1 MSENDSERGP
11 EIDTASPSEGATSEG
26 ESPPVAPASAAPEAE
41 SAPEAT
47 NAAAVTEASAED
59 EPAPPA
65 IPEPE
70 SRAAASVP
78 EAPLPRVAS
87 RASRTTSRIGQA
99 ALGLGAVIIAFGLTY
114 FWPQRNGL
122 DLDIDSSARAQEARS
137 TAPYDLTQLA
147 LMNRVLLQ
155 VVDHYVEPE
164 RIEPRRMLLGGL
176 NAIQQQ
182 VAPILIDYED
192 GAPTLR
198 IQVDT
203 ASQEFHVDDV
213 TSPWALSYRFRE
225 IFGFIQANLHDEDIE
240 LRTIEEAAV
249 NGMLRTLDPHSLYL
263 DVDTYEEMRT
273 STRGEFGGLG
283 IVISIRDGQLT
294 VIRPM
299 PGTPADR
306 AGLHR
311 MDRIVR
317 IGEESTVNLPLSD
330 AVDRLRGPPGSN
342 VQVWI
347 TRAGDGGWTD
357 PRPFTLTRAVIH
369 VESVES
375 RMLGDGVGYISISGF
390 QGNTFE
396 DMQRALAQLHTQ
408 GLRGL
413 VLDLRDDPGGLL
425 DQAVRVADAF
435 LDSGVIVTTEST
447 DPEQRDERSAR
458 REGTEPDYPM
468 IVLVNG
474 GSASASE
481 IVAGALKNHDR
492 ALIVGQRTF
501 GKGSVQVLY
510 DYDDGSALK
519 LTIAQYLTP
528 GEISI
533 QGVGITPDVQIDP
546 MTVDRQDMDLTVD
559 QEYLRESDLASHL
572 TNDSARETEQPSQT
586 LRYYLPLA
594 TRNQLQQAAPEDH
607 EDNAEEDEFLL
618 RFSREVLAH
627 ATRSGRQQILED
639 AQPILARIAAE
650 EMVTAAGELEG
661 VGVDWSEGADQGAS
675 TVSVQVDTVQPNA
688 HGTAGQPFDLR
699 VRVTNTGTAPLYQ
712 LRGMTDSDYP
722 LFNHRE
728 LVFGRIGPGETRE
741 WTTTLGICTSDEDD
755 SGNASPTATRTCR
768 LTQDVTDRADGIR
781 IEFSELHGHAPAP
794 AELRTTVSALPRPQF
809 AYSVQVADT
818 VPAGMAGHANGDGV
832 MQRGET
838 GTVYLHVRNTGAGPT
853 HHTEANLASLAGEGL
868 LIHAGRFSREDLAVG
883 QDWLVAFTFEV
894 LNDFDAD
901 SARLEFRVADTDLH
915 ELMTERLDVPVSTTI
930 VAPTPAHGRV
940 TLRSGAEIHES
951 PAATSL
957 AFAHVEGGALSLV
970 QAATLA
976 GAVRVD
982 IGSGRQG
989 WVQASDIVNERAVSS
1004 AHVSDVLAHMPPR
1017 IDLAST
1023 PTLVTTEDHLPIQA
1037 IARDDQIVRDVYVF
1051 VGTRKVFY
1059 HSNRG
1064 AETPAECA
1072 FSATLPLRPGINYV
1086 MIFARESDDSIS
1098 RRTFVV
1104 RRDAP
1109 DGSLME
1115 TPRLGEEWFH
1125 MGIET
1130 EE

>member
-1 MSENDSERGP
+1 MSENER
-11 EIDTASPSEGATSEG
+11 EIEEQPGTEQDTAAGAEVSPAED
-26 ESPPVAPASAAPEAE
+26 APAASASAASEAPV
-41 SAPEAT
+41 STAT
-47 NAAAVTEASAED
+47 SSTEGASPAEGEGLD
-59 EPAPPA
+59 VASTDVVREEPAQ
-65 IPEPE
+65 
-70 SRAAASVP
+70 P
-78 EAPLPRVAS
+78 EAPLPPPVRMLA
-87 RASRTTSRIGQA
+87 RARHA
-99 ALGLGAVIIAFGLTY
+99 ALAIGAVVIAFGLTY

-155 VVDHYVEPE
+155 VVDHYVEPD
-164 RIEPRRMLLGGL
+164 RISPQRMLLGGL

-182 VAPILIDYED
+182 VAPILVDYED

-203 ASQEFHVDDV
+203 ASREFRVDDV
-213 TSPWALSYRFRE
+213 TSPWALSARYRE
-225 IFGFIQANLHDEDIE
+225 IFGFIQENLHDEDIE

-249 NGMLRTLDPHSLYL
+249 NGMLRTLDPHSQYL
-263 DVDTYEEMRT
+263 DVETFEEMRT

-283 IVISIRDGQLT
+283 IVISLRDGQLT

-342 VQVWI
+342 VQIWV
-347 TRAGDGGWTD
+347 TRAGDGGWTE
-357 PRPFTLTRAVIH
+357 PRAFTLTRAVIH

-375 RMLGDGVGYISISGF
+375 RMLGDGVGYISISNF

-533 QGVGITPDVQIDP
+533 QGVGITPDVEIDP

-559 QEYLRESDLASHL
+559 QQYLREADLASHL
-572 TNDSARETEQPSQT
+572 TNDSARSTEQPSQT
-586 LRYYLPLA
+586 VRYYLPLE
-594 TRNQLQQAAPEDH
+594 TRNQLQDAAPEDH

-618 RFSREVLAH
+618 RFAREVLSH
-627 ATRSGRQQILED
+627 ATRSGRQEILED
-639 AQPILARIAAE
+639 AQPIIARIAE
-650 EMVTAAGELEG
+650 GEMTTAARELQG
-661 VGVDWSEGADQGAS
+661 VGVDWSEGPDGGAS
-675 TVSVQVDTVQPNA
+675 TVEVHVDTVQPNA
-688 HGTAGQPFDLR
+688 HGTAGEPFDLR
-699 VRVTNTGTAPLYQ
+699 VSVTNTGTATLYQ
-712 LRGMTDSDYP
+712 LRATTESDYA

-728 LVFGRIGPGETRE
+728 LVFGRLGPGETRE
-741 WTTTLGICTSDEDD
+741 WTTTLGICETEE
-755 SGNASPTATRTCR
+755 GTRSCR
-768 LTQDVTDRADGIR
+768 LTQDVSDRADGIR
-781 IEFSELHGHAPAP
+781 VQFSELHGHAPP
-794 AELRTTVSALPRPQF
+794 DAELRTTVSALPRPQF

-818 VPAGMAGHANGDGV
+818 VPSGMSGHANGDGV

-838 GTVYLHVRNTGAGPT
+838 GTIHLHVRNTGAGAA
-853 HHTEANLASLAGEGL
+853 HHIEANLASLAGEGL
-868 LIHAGRFSREDLAVG
+868 LIHAGRFAREGLAVG
-883 QDWLVAFTFEV
+883 AEWEVAFTFEV

-901 SARLEFRVADTDLH
+901 SARLEFRVADTELH

-930 VAPTPAHGRV
+930 IPPVAAHGRV
-940 TLRSGAEIHES
+940 TLRQGADIHES
-951 PAATSL
+951 PASSSPV
-957 AFAHVEGGALSLV
+957 FARVDGGAISLP
-970 QAATLA
+970 QSATLG
-976 GAVRVD
+976 GAIRVD
-982 IGSGRQG
+982 LGAGRPG
-989 WVQASDIVNERAVSS
+989 WVLPADVTTERASSS
-1004 AHVSDVLAHMPPR
+1004 AHVDDVIVHMPPR
-1017 IDLAST
+1017 IDLAAT
-1023 PTLVTTEDHLPIQA
+1023 PSLVTTDDHLDIQA
-1037 IARDDQIVRDVYVF
+1037 VAHDDQIVRDVYVF

-1064 AETPAECA
+1064 AEHPDECT
-1072 FSATLPLRPGINYV
+1072 FSASLPLRPGINYV

-1098 RRTFVV
+1098 RRSFVV

-1109 DGSLME
+1109 DGSLLE
-1115 TPRLGEEWFH
+1115 TPELGEEWFH
-1125 MGIET
+1125 MGIDT

>member
-1 MSENDSERGP
+1 MSDNQEHDDRPVSEENETAAEETAAEPTAQAAEPSALSDEHADAAKATEAVPSSGVSEA
-11 EIDTASPSEGATSEG
+11 ASSQLETTLKTPR
-26 ESPPVAPASAAPEAE
+26 APRRSAA
-41 SAPEAT
+41 
-47 NAAAVTEASAED
+47 
-59 EPAPPA
+59 
-65 IPEPE
+65 
-70 SRAAASVP
+70 RARFA
-78 EAPLPRVAS
+78 
-87 RASRTTSRIGQA
+87 QA
-99 ALGLGAVIIAFGLTY
+99 GLGLGAILVAFGLTY

-137 TAPYDLTQLA
+137 TEPYDLTQLQ

-176 NAIQQQ
+176 NAVQQE
-182 VAPILIDYED
+182 VAPVLVDYED
-192 GAPTLR
+192 GASTLR

-203 ASQEFHVDDV
+203 ESREFHVDDV

-225 IFGFIQANLHDEDIE
+225 IFAFIQENLHDEDIE
-240 LRTIEEAAV
+240 LREIEEAAV

-263 DVDTYEEMRT
+263 NVDTYEEMRM

-317 IGEESTVNLPLSD
+317 IGSESTVNLPLSD
-330 AVDRLRGPPGSN
+330 AVDRLRGPPGSP

-347 TRAGDGGWTD
+347 TRAGDGGWTEA
-357 PRPFTLTRAVIH
+357 RPFTLTRAVIH
-369 VESVES
+369 IESVES
-375 RMLGDGVGYISISGF
+375 RMLGDGVGYISISSF

-435 LDSGVIVTTEST
+435 LDSGTIVTTEST

-458 REGTEPDYPM
+458 REGTEDNYPM

-533 QGVGITPDVQIDP
+533 QGVGITPDVEIDP
-546 MTVDRQDMDLTVD
+546 MTVDRLDMDLTVD
-559 QEYLRESDLASHL
+559 QQYLREADLASHL
-572 TNDSARETEQPSQT
+572 TNDSAREAEQPSVT

-594 TRNQLQQAAPEDH
+594 TRMQLQEAAPEDQ
-607 EDNAEEDEFLL
+607 EENAEEDEFLL
-618 RFSREVLAH
+618 RFAREVLSH
-627 ATRSGRQQILED
+627 APRSGRAQILED
-639 AQPILARIAAE
+639 ARPIIARIAAGE
-650 EMVTAAGELEG
+650 LATAAQELST

-675 TVSVQVDTVQPNA
+675 PVTVQVDTVQANA
-688 HGTAGQPFDLR
+688 HGTAGQAFDLR

-712 LRGMTDSDYP
+712 LRATTQSDYN

-728 LVFGRIGPGETRE
+728 LVFGRLDPGQTRE
-741 WTTTLGICTSDEDD
+741 WVQTLGYCATEEGTRSCTLPMEVS
-755 SGNASPTATRTCR
+755 
-768 LTQDVTDRADGIR
+768 DRADGVR
-781 IEFSELHGHAPAP
+781 VEFSELHGHAPPP

-818 VPAGMAGHANGDGV
+818 VAAGGTGHGNGDGII
-832 MQRGET
+832 QRGES
-838 GTVYLHVRNTGAGPT
+838 GTIYLHVRNTGAGPT
-853 HHTEANLASLAGEGL
+853 HHTEASLRSLAGDGL
-868 LIHAGRFSREDLAVG
+868 LIHAGRFEREGIAPGDEWMVS
-883 QDWLVAFTFEV
+883 FTFEV
-894 LNDFDAD
+894 LPDFEDD
-901 SARLEFRVADTDLH
+901 SARLEFGVADTDLR
-915 ELMTERLDVPVSTTI
+915 EVMTERLDVPVSTTVI
-930 VAPTPAHGRV
+930 APTARHGRV
-940 TLRSGAEIHES
+940 TLRSGAMIREA
-951 PAATSL
+951 PAEGSRT
-957 AFAHVEGGALSLV
+957 FAQIEGGAMSV
-970 QAATLA
+970 TAQADLG

-982 IGSGRQG
+982 IGAGRPG
-989 WVQASDIVNERAVSS
+989 WVSATDVVTDRAVSS
-1004 AHVSDVLAHMPPR
+1004 AHVSEVLAHMPPR
-1017 IDLAST
+1017 IDLETT
-1023 PTLVTTEDHLPIQA
+1023 PTLVTTDDHLPIRA
-1037 IARDDQIVRDVYVF
+1037 IARDDQIVRDVYIF

-1064 AETPAECA
+1064 STTPAESHVEA
-1072 FSATLPLRPGINYV
+1072 SLPLRPGINYV

-1104 RRDAP
+1104 RRDGP
-1109 DGSLME
+1109 DGALLE

-1125 MGIET
+1125 MGIEA

>member
-1 MSENDSERGP
+1 MSEN
-11 EIDTASPSEGATSEG
+11 EIENGRETAEGQ
-26 ESPPVAPASAAPEAE
+26 PNEAE
-41 SAPEAT
+41 VPLEKA
-47 NAAAVTEASAED
+47 EASAGVPGPVD
-59 EPAPPA
+59 PPA
-65 IPEPE
+65 EIVDP
-70 SRAAASVP
+70 STDVAVM
-78 EAPLPRVAS
+78 APQVVSP
-87 RASRTTSRIGQA
+87 SRTGSRIAQA
-99 ALGLGAVIIAFGLTY
+99 ALALGAVVIAFGLTY

-330 AVDRLRGPPGSN
+330 AVDRLRGPPGSP

-357 PRPFTLTRAVIH
+357 PRAFTLTRAVIH

-396 DMQRALAQLHTQ
+396 DMTRALAQLHTQ
-408 GLRGL
+408 QLRGL

-447 DPEQRDERSAR
+447 DPEQRDERTAH

-533 QGVGITPDVQIDP
+533 QGVGITPDVEIDP

-572 TNDSARETEQPSQT
+572 TNDTARDSEQPSQT
-586 LRYYLPLA
+586 VRYYLPLEM
-594 TRNQLQQAAPEDH
+594 RNQLQQAAPEDH
-607 EDNAEEDEFLL
+607 EDNVEEDEFLL
-618 RFSREVLAH
+618 RFAREVLSH
-627 ATRSGRQQILED
+627 ATRAGRQEILAD
-639 AQPILARIAAE
+639 AQPILARIQAE
-650 EMVTAAGELEG
+650 EMATAAQQLQG
-661 VGVDWSEGADQGAS
+661 VGVDWSEGPDAGAS
-675 TVSVQVDTVQPNA
+675 TVNVVVDTVQAGA

-699 VRVTNTGTAPLYQ
+699 VRVTNTGSNPLYQ
-712 LRGMTDSDYP
+712 LRAITDSDYA

-728 LVFGRIGPGETRE
+728 LVFGRLGPNETRE
-741 WTTTLGICTSDEDD
+741 WTTTLGICTADPAPAGST
-755 SGNASPTATRTCR
+755 TAPGTRTCR
-768 LTQDVTDRADGIR
+768 LTQDISDRADGIR
-781 IEFSELHGHAPAP
+781 IDFSELHGHAPPA

-832 MQRGET
+832 MQRGEV

-901 SARLEFRVADTDLH
+901 SARLEFRVVDTDLH
-915 ELMTERLDVPVSTTI
+915 ELMTERLDVPVSTTV
-930 VAPTPAHGRV
+930 VAPAAAHGRV

-951 PAATSL
+951 PASSSL
-957 AFAHVEGGALSLV
+957 AFAHVEGGALSLP
-970 QAATLA
+970 QSATLN

-982 IGSGRQG
+982 IGTGRPG
-989 WVQASDIVNERAVSS
+989 WVMASDVVTDHAASG

-1017 IDLAST
+1017 IDLAVT
-1023 PTLVTTEDHLPIQA
+1023 PSLVTTEDHLPIQA

-1064 AETPAECA
+1064 AATPAECS

-1098 RRTFVV
+1098 RRSFVV

-1115 TPRLGEEWFH
+1115 TPHLGEEWFH

>member
-1 MSENDSERGP
+1 MSDENEREPG
-11 EIDTASPSEGATSEG
+11 TSET
-26 ESPPVAPASAAPEAE
+26 SPETTAQDTGTLETAASDA

-47 NAAAVTEASAED
+47 TAPDATETAAAAPAEPGDAPASSID
-59 EPAPPA
+59 
-65 IPEPE
+65 
-70 SRAAASVP
+70 AASVD
-78 EAPLPRVAS
+78 APAPAPIDTASISSDAPPRRRRPTPTLGA
-87 RASRTTSRIGQA
+87 RLAQA
-99 ALGLGAVIIAFGLTY
+99 GLALGAVVLAFGLTY
-114 FWPQRNGL
+114 LWPQRNGL
-122 DLDIDSSARAQEARS
+122 DYDIDSSARAQEVRS
-137 TAPYDLTQLA
+137 TAPYDLTQLS

-176 NAIQQQ
+176 NAVQQQ
-182 VAPILIDYED
+182 VAPVLVDYED
-192 GAPTLR
+192 GASTLR

-203 ASQEFHVDDV
+203 AEREFRVDDV

-225 IFGFIQANLHDEDIE
+225 IFGFIQDNLHDEDIQ

-263 DVDTYEEMRT
+263 DVDTYEEMRM

-342 VQVWI
+342 VQIWI
-347 TRAGDGGWTD
+347 TRAGDGGWTE

-396 DMQRALAQLHTQ
+396 DMQRALAQLHSQ

-447 DPEQRDERSAR
+447 DPEQRDERTAR
-458 REGTEPDYPM
+458 REGTEPNYPM

-492 ALIVGQRTF
+492 ALVVGQRTF

-533 QGVGITPDVQIDP
+533 QGVGITPDVEIDP

-559 QEYLRESDLASHL
+559 QEYLREADLASHL
-572 TNDSARETEQPSQT
+572 TNDSAREQEQPSTT
-586 LRYYLPLA
+586 LRYYLPLE
-594 TRNQLQQAAPEDH
+594 TRNALEQARPEDH
-607 EDNAEEDEFLL
+607 EENQQEDEFLL
-618 RFSREVLAH
+618 RFAREVLSH
-627 ATRSGRQQILED
+627 APRSGRQQILDD
-639 AQPILARIAAE
+639 AQPIIARMAGEELA
-650 EMVTAAGELEG
+650 TAAHELSG
-661 VGVDWSEGADQGAS
+661 VGVDWSEGADGGAS
-675 TVSVQVDTVQPNA
+675 TVQVQVDTVQPNA
-688 HGTAGQPFDLR
+688 HGIAGQPFDLR
-699 VRVTNTGTAPLYQ
+699 VRVTNTGSATLYQ
-712 LRGMTDSDYP
+712 LRAMTQSDYA

-728 LVFGRIGPGETRE
+728 LVFGRIAPGETRE
-741 WTTTLGICTSDEDD
+741 WTTTLGVCRTED
-755 SGNASPTATRTCR
+755 GQRTCT
-768 LTQDVTDRADGIR
+768 LPMDVADRADGVR
-781 IEFSELHGHAPAP
+781 IEFSELHGHAPDT
-794 AELRTTVSALPRPQF
+794 AELRTTVSSLPRPQF
-809 AYSVQVADT
+809 AYSVQIADS
-818 VPAGMAGHANGDGV
+818 VPSGMRGHANGDGV

-838 GTVYLHVRNTGAGPT
+838 GTIHLHVRNTGAGPT

-868 LIHAGRFSREDLAVG
+868 LIHAGRFERESLAVG
-883 QDWLVAFTFEV
+883 AEWEVAFTFEV

-901 SARLEFRVADTDLH
+901 SARLEFRVVDTDLH
-915 ELMTERLDVPVSTTI
+915 ELMTERLDVPVSTTV
-930 VAPTPAHGRV
+930 VAPTARHGRV
-940 TLRSGAEIHES
+940 TVRSGAEIHES
-951 PAATSL
+951 PAPTSR
-957 AFAHVEGGALSLV
+957 AFARVEGGAISLEA
-970 QAATLA
+970 QADLN
-976 GAVRVD
+976 GAVRLD
-982 IGSGRQG
+982 LGGGRPG
-989 WVQASDIVNERAVSS
+989 WIAASDVVTERAAPG
-1004 AHVSDVLAHMPPR
+1004 AHVSDVLVFMPPR
-1017 IDLAST
+1017 IDLAET
-1023 PTLVTTEDHLPIQA
+1023 PSLVTREDHLPIRA
-1037 IARDDQIVRDVYVF
+1037 IARDDQLVRDVYVF

-1064 AETPAECA
+1064 SQTPAECA
-1072 FSATLPLRPGINYV
+1072 FDASLPLRPGINYV

-1109 DGSLME
+1109 DGSLMT

-1125 MGIET
+1125 MGIDT